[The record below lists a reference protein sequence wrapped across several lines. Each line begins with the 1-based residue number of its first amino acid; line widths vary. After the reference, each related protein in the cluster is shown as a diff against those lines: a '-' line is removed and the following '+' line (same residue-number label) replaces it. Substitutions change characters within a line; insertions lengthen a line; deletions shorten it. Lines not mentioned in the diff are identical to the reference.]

1 MNRMN
6 QTFLKLTPA
15 EKAYEQ
21 HQKGER
27 QTGCLL
33 AFSLHIRFLDQ
44 CLTYSIAPLFT
55 TLLSISI
62 IPSTNSQVWKIHC
75 TYLLFAVCG
84 ESPTIANGAAID
96 LPEFPVDVDYEIT
109 YSCDEGY
116 RFKEGGFNKT
126 IKCEAFGVWSSI
138 TNCVGEYF
146 VIREGI

>member
-33 AFSLHIRFLDQ
+33 AISLHITFLDQ
-44 CLTYSIAPLFT
+44 CLTYSIAPLLK

-62 IPSTNSQVWKIHC
+62 IPSTIGRFAKYTVLIYYLQFVVNPRPLLTVRPLTYQNSQQMSIMR
-75 TYLLFAVCG
+75 LLILAMKDIVSRKVASTRQSNVRLSG
-84 ESPTIANGAAID
+84 SGA
-96 LPEFPVDVDYEIT
+96 L
-109 YSCDEGY
+109 
-116 RFKEGGFNKT
+116 
-126 IKCEAFGVWSSI
+126 
-138 TNCVGEYF
+138 
-146 VIREGI
+146 